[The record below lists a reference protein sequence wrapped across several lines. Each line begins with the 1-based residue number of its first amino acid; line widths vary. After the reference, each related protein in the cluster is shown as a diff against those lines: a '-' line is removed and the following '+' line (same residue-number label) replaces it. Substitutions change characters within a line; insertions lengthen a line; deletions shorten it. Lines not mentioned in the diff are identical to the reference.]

1 MVKLLKPRIESVHP
15 LRRRNFLKLAGAML
29 GLPAIP
35 AAVRFAVNE
44 QLVGEAQAFG
54 LEDGQPTYFIEIN
67 LRDQWDFMHVFVP
80 PGLATHTGL
89 MRGGSGDLC
98 TLFYGSEQLTQHP
111 NNFYLTPDSASL
123 APHLDQ
129 IAVMELSEICTG
141 AIHGHESVNAMR
153 SPGRTK
159 SAAPGKEALWI
170 NEPGFSEQGN
180 DYYYSSTPTPASLH
194 NYISKQID
202 PSLRNGVTLKYISR
216 SHTVCHYGA
225 GLADAELTRIQS
237 VDMLFQN
244 FPDTVEDLN
253 ILPTPE
259 EAALLSSV
267 MGRVDDR
274 FFDRYGFASSAR
286 TRHAS
291 NLGEAA
297 GLWHTGEVNIVSMP
311 LTEEERAYW
320 GAGVPDQVGDNKKA
334 NIWEQAAWAFKL
346 LSNDV
351 TRTVALEFDY
361 LDVHETREQSVMST
375 MGLQCALPLARLIE
389 SLKAA
394 GIWERTTIAIFSADG
409 GRTPAAN
416 SYGNT
421 GKNTLVLA
429 GGNVKGGY
437 FGDVG
442 VAGDTGGGH
451 TYSYRVPDPVTGAPR
466 PPVTD
471 NSNRL
476 NGAYAWRT
484 VMKALEIP
492 DSEANK
498 YPDVAG
504 VAPLSFM
511 LSNV

>member
-1 MVKLLKPRIESVHP
+1 MSHKPRIESIHP
-15 LRRRNFLKLAGAML
+15 LRRRGFMKLAGAML

-44 QLVGEAQAFG
+44 QLVGDAKAFG
-54 LEDGQPTYFIEIN
+54 MEANQPTYFIEIN

-80 PGLATHTGL
+80 PGIATHANL

-98 TLFYGSEQLTQHP
+98 TLFYGSDQITQHA
-111 NNFYLTPDSASL
+111 NNFYLTPDSAAL
-123 APHLDQ
+123 VPHLDN
-129 IAVMELSEICTG
+129 IAVVEQFEICTG

-159 SAAPGKEALWI
+159 AAGGGKAEVWL

-180 DYYYSSTPTPASLH
+180 DYYYSSTPTPAALH
-194 NYISKQID
+194 NYYAKQLD

-216 SHTVCHYGA
+216 FHTICHYGA

-237 VDMLFQN
+237 VDQLFQL

-259 EAALLSSV
+259 EAQLLSSV
-267 MGRVDDR
+267 MSRVDDR
-274 FFDRYGFASSAR
+274 FFARYGFSESAR

-291 NLGEAA
+291 NLGEAV

-311 LTEEERAYW
+311 LTEDERAYW
-320 GAGVPDQVGDNKKA
+320 GTGVPDQVGDNKKA

-361 LDVHETREQSVMST
+361 LDVHETREAAVMNV

-389 SLKAA
+389 SLKLA

-409 GRTPAAN
+409 GRAPAAN
-416 SYGNT
+416 SYGNS

-429 GGNVKGGY
+429 GGNVTGGY

-442 VAGDTGGGH
+442 VAGDTGNGH
-451 TYSYRVPDPVTGAPR
+451 TYSYRAPDPVSGAPTA
-466 PPVTD
+466 PVTD

-492 DSEANK
+492 DEIVGQ

-504 VAPLSFM
+504 VQPLPFM

>member
-1 MVKLLKPRIESVHP
+1 MGKPRIESVHP
-15 LRRRNFLKLAGAML
+15 VRRRNFLKLAGAML

-44 QLVGEAQAFG
+44 QLVGEAKAFG
-54 LEDGQPTYFIEIN
+54 IEGSQPTYFIEIN

-80 PGLATHTGL
+80 PGIATYTNL

-98 TLFYGSEQLTQHP
+98 TLFYGADQITQHA
-111 NNFYLTPDSASL
+111 NNFYLTPDSATL

-159 SAAPGKEALWI
+159 TEGPGKGALYA

-180 DYYYSSTPTPASLH
+180 DYYYSSSPTPASLH
-194 NYISKQID
+194 NYYAKQLD

-216 SHTVCHYGA
+216 SHTICHYGA
-225 GLADAELTRIQS
+225 GNADAELTRIQS
-237 VDMLFQN
+237 VDQLFQT

-267 MGRVDDR
+267 MERVDHR
-274 FFDRYGFASSAR
+274 FFDRYGYVENAR
-286 TRHAS
+286 TNHFKSLNGAK
-291 NLGEAA
+291 

-351 TRTVALEFDY
+351 TRTVSLEFDY
-361 LDVHETREQSVMST
+361 LDVHETRDQSVMNA
-375 MGLQCALPLARLIE
+375 MGLQCALPLTRLIE
-389 SLKAA
+389 SLKLA
-394 GIWERTTIAIFSADG
+394 GIWDRTTIAIFSADG

-442 VAGDTGGGH
+442 VAGDTGAGH
-451 TYSYRVPDPVTGAPR
+451 SYSYRVPDPTTGVPMA
-466 PPVTD
+466 PVTD

-476 NGAYAWRT
+476 NGAHAWRT

-492 DSEANK
+492 DEVVSP
-498 YPDVAG
+498 YPDVVG
-504 VAPLSFM
+504 YQPLPFM
-511 LSNV
+511 LTNV

>member
-1 MVKLLKPRIESVHP
+1 MSKPRIESVHP
-15 LRRRNFLKLAGAML
+15 VRRRNFLKLAGAML

-44 QLVGEAQAFG
+44 QLVGEAKAFG
-54 LEDGQPTYFIEIN
+54 IEGSQPTYFIEIN

-80 PGLATHTGL
+80 PGIATYANL
-89 MRGGSGDLC
+89 MRGGSGDYC
-98 TLFYGSEQLTQHP
+98 TLFYGSDQITQHP
-111 NNFYLTPDSASL
+111 NNFYLTPDSAVL

-153 SPGRTK
+153 SPGRVK
-159 SAAPGKEALWI
+159 DPNAGKPAVWM

-180 DYYYSSTPTPASLH
+180 DYYYSTSPTPAALH
-194 NYISKQID
+194 NYYAKQLD
-202 PSLRNGVTLKYISR
+202 PSLRNGITLKYISR
-216 SHTVCHYGA
+216 FHTICHYGA

-237 VDMLFQN
+237 VDQLFQT

-267 MGRVDDR
+267 MERVDTR
-274 FFDRYGFASSAR
+274 FFDRYGFAGSAR

-291 NLGEAA
+291 NLGEAV

-311 LTEEERAYW
+311 LTEDERNYW

-346 LSNDV
+346 LSNNV

-361 LDVHETREQSVMST
+361 LDVHETREQSVMNT
-375 MGLQCALPLARLIE
+375 MGLQCALPLVRLID

-394 GIWERTTIAIFSADG
+394 GMWERTTIAIFSADG
-409 GRTPAAN
+409 GRTPGAN

-429 GGNVKGGY
+429 GGNVSGGY

-442 VAGDTGGGH
+442 VAGDTGAGH
-451 TYSYRVPDPVTGAPR
+451 SYSYRVPDPVTGVPMA
-466 PPVTD
+466 PVTD

-492 DSEANK
+492 DEVVNQ

-504 VAPLSFM
+504 YQPLPFM